1 MSDGQRAEQ
10 QSAQQFEIHQVYLKD
25 ASFEAPHSPMIARE
39 QGQPEVKLQLSNHST
54 QLAEDLYEVV
64 LNLTVTSILGDKTVY
79 LVEIDQAGLFGLKGF
94 SGQQLDHVL
103 GAYCPNALFP
113 FARETI
119 ASMIGKG
126 GFAPLLLSPINFDA
140 LYMQRLQSQQ
150 ANQAPQPPGAET

>member
-1 MSDGQRAEQ
+1 MTDEQ
-10 QSAQQFEIHQVYLKD
+10 PTQQPAQQFEIHQVYLKD

-39 QGQPEVKLQLSNHST
+39 QGQPEVKLQLSNQSS
-54 QLAEDLYEVV
+54 QLAENLYEVV
-64 LNLTVTSILGDKTVY
+64 LNLTVTSTLGERTVY
-79 LVEIDQAGLFGLKGF
+79 LVEIHQAGLFGLRGF

-126 GFAPLLLSPINFDA
+126 GFPPLLLSPINFDA
-140 LYMQRLQSQQ
+140 LYVQRLQSQQ
-150 ANQAPQPPGAET
+150 AGQAQQPPATT